1 MTKVGILTPCL
12 MEGDAVGNDVTG
24 MRDALRLQGHEVRLF
39 AGSWTYGGEVYGVD
53 EVRSFLTQAQDLLI
67 YHYSTGYD
75 EGLKLLQELPCRRVV
90 KYHNVTPPQFYVG
103 ISSEYTN
110 ACKEGRAQ
118 LNALTRVP
126 GITYWSDSTFNAE
139 ELSNLG
145 VSPNANHVVP
155 PFHYI
160 DEIQNVEADLEV
172 IDRYSDGV
180 VNILMVGRLAPNKGY
195 GSLLDAFHLYHRNY
209 NHNSRLIMVG
219 KSDPRIE
226 KYNQTIKRQIQQYS
240 LESSVVMPG
249 GVSLAALKA
258 YYLTANVFMLTSEH
272 EGFCVPLV
280 EAMSMKLP
288 IVAYGST
295 GVPGTLGKAG
305 IRWPAIDSAL
315 FAGAVNCIVNDEAVR
330 FGLGKLGWERYQEK
344 FTRRQIEKQFLTLV
358 QEVTT

>member
-12 MEGDAVGNDVTG
+12 LEGDAVGNDVTG
-24 MRDALRLQGHEVRLF
+24 MRDVLQRQGHEVRLF
-39 AGSWTYGGEVYGVD
+39 AGSWNYSGAVHDID
-53 EVRSFLTQAQDLLI
+53 EMRSFLTNPQDLLI

-75 EGLKLLQELPCRRVV
+75 EAMKLLKELPCCRVV

-103 ISSEYTN
+103 ISPEYTS

-118 LNALTRVP
+118 LNALTQIP
-126 GITYWSDSTFNAE
+126 GIIYWSDSSFNAE
-139 ELSNLG
+139 EMSNLG
-145 VSPNANHVVP
+145 VPPHLNHVLP
-155 PFHYI
+155 PFHCI
-160 DEIQNVEADLEV
+160 DEIQNVEADLNV

-180 VNILMVGRLAPNKGY
+180 VNVLMVGRIAPNKGY
-195 GSLLDAFHLYHRNY
+195 SNLIDAFHVYHRNY

-226 KYNQTIKRQIQQYS
+226 KYNQTIQRQIQQYS
-240 LESSVVMPG
+240 LEQAVIMPE

-295 GVPGTLGKAG
+295 GVTGTLGKAG

-315 FAGAVNCIVNDEAVR
+315 FAGSVNCIVEDEAVR

-344 FTRRQIEKQFLTLV
+344 FTRRQIEQQFLALV
-358 QEVTT
+358 QGVLS